1 MQVFSEGV
9 RVLDPHLLTTSSRL
23 LQPFKRPGILE
34 NSEAAAAA
42 HAPASPF
49 AALIPPSRSPVD
61 GRIVRESV
69 FCVSLSLLKIFL
81 KKYSL

>member
-1 MQVFSEGV
+1 MQVFSERV
-9 RVLDPHLLTTSSRL
+9 RGPDPHPLATSPRL

-49 AALIPPSRSPVD
+49 PVLIPPARSPVD

-69 FCVSLSLLKIFL
+69 FCVSLSLLKFL